1 MTRRR
6 QILLRIL
13 LPLIVFLTAELLLR
27 YVFDFRAR
35 LSLAERRTLAAYSGK
50 PWAAQY
56 FKDLAACASQSAH
69 AHYPRYARYVL
80 QDINEDCTTQFVNYS
95 GRVRRTWNPTPP
107 PGTPVY
113 EIAMF
118 GGSTM
123 EGLGAVDDE
132 TIPSQLSR
140 LLNAS
145 TADGT
150 VYHVTN
156 FGVSGYTFTQS
167 LMKLVTLLRDGRHFD
182 AVIFYGGDND
192 IDYAYNLGEVGA
204 LEAEDLVRTR
214 LEGSVTQRLRAF
226 GKEQVNACVLCLAGV
241 ILARNTALLAD
252 HLTPYLLKLRD
263 LAHFKKGQ
271 ADGNDVQPFASGIA
285 RYYGQSHALLES
297 VADAY
302 HVRFLDVWQPSLMYD
317 ASYAPGEA
325 QLARMDTRLSD
336 LKLRQL
342 YKLTRDQVVALK
354 LTQFV
359 DVSHVLDGR
368 HSAAYLDA
376 VHLSGDANAIVA
388 RSVYDAWKNES
399 LETR

>member
-6 QILLRIL
+6 QVLLRIL
-13 LPLIVFLTAELLLR
+13 LPVIVFLIAELLLR

-56 FKDLAACASQSAH
+56 FKDLAACASQSAQ
-69 AHYPRYARYVL
+69 AHHPRYARYVL
-80 QDINEDCTTQFVNYS
+80 QDVNEDCRTQFVNYS
-95 GRVRRTWNPTPP
+95 GRIRRTWNPTPP
-107 PGTPVY
+107 PGAHVY
-113 EIAMF
+113 EVAMF

-132 TIPSQLSR
+132 TIPSHLSR

-145 TADGT
+145 PEDGS

-167 LMKLVTLLRDGRHFD
+167 LMKLVTLLRDGQHFD

-214 LEGSVTQRLRAF
+214 LEGSVAQRVRAF
-226 GKEQVNACVLCLAGV
+226 GKEQVNACVLCLAGI
-241 ILARNTALLAD
+241 ILARNTAVLED

-271 ADGNDVQPFASGIA
+271 AGANDVEPFASGIA
-285 RYYGQSHALLES
+285 RYYGQSHALLVS

-336 LKLRQL
+336 PKLRQL
-342 YKLTRDQVVALK
+342 YKLTRDQVVGLK
-354 LTQFV
+354 LTRFV

-368 HSAAYLDA
+368 QSAAYLDA
-376 VHLSGDANAIVA
+376 VHLSGDANGIVA